1 MGGVGWQLN
10 GRLSIFFRRAARQS
24 RAFAQPWIFFRGAS
38 CCRHGGVGKT
48 KIWIAVSA
56 CILLAFG
63 LIYIKCFYVVA
74 SMMDESGKSHGDRK
88 HHLSKESSCH
98 DFYRHNRRLAQFVRL
113 LTGSSDT

>member
-1 MGGVGWQLN
+1 MDAI
-10 GRLSIFFRRAARQS
+10 RFFSSRRPS
-24 RAFAQPWIFFRGAS
+24 KPGFRPTMDFLPGAS

-98 DFYRHNRRLAQFVRL
+98 DFYRHNRQLAQFVRL